1 MKNSIKLLKV
11 VWILLMAQIVWL
23 AFSLEKLSEMT
34 GFLNSSIPHLL
45 AIINIMIILIVI
57 GLLRDENIRTNQVSP
72 RSRKEGY

>member
-23 AFSLEKLSEMT
+23 AFSLEKLSEMM
-34 GFLNSSIPHLL
+34 GFLNSSIPYLL

-57 GLLRDENIRTNQVSP
+57 GLLRDEIIRTNQVSP